1 MKLRL
6 LLTTI
11 VITWVLIGFITY
23 YNNAYAQLP
32 FISQSQPAAV
42 AGEGQSS
49 APSRSAVTNPQALSS
64 QQLTSQQAEMIQR
77 MTPEQARAAEGYIRG
92 NGRAL
97 TPEAMEAL
105 KSQPEFKGLK
115 PEDVAK
121 GKEILERKE
130 ALGKESEKTL
140 SIKEKRVIG
149 APDEAPLFERMR
161 KFGKYQDISTT
172 LKPFGYEFFQDSA
185 VRVVTERKDIPVPTQ
200 YMVGPGD
207 EVRILLWGRV
217 NAQHSLIVDRNGNI
231 TIPQIGPVQVS
242 GMTFEDMSKK
252 LLTQAEQI
260 VGANI
265 DITMGSLKTI
275 PIFVLG
281 DVKRPGAYTI
291 GSFSTITD
299 SLLMAGGPTG
309 IGSMRNVQLKRNGT
323 VVTNFDLYNLLLKGD
338 KSRDLILQA
347 GDVVFV
353 PVSGPLVGIAGNVK
367 RPAIYEL
374 KDKTDLNTLFN
385 LAGGIIPTAYTQ
397 QIQIERV
404 IKTERQIVVDINDK
418 NLTKSKHFMLQD
430 ADLIKVFN
438 IVDRET
444 NAVFLY
450 GNVKKPGKYEFQHGM
465 RIKHL
470 LKDQSEM
477 LPETHL
483 DYALIKRMEPPDFE
497 TSLIPVSLKDLFKP
511 GGGKADIELKPMD
524 ELYVFSKW
532 FFRDRPYITVEGEI
546 RGGVIEDIE
555 TTRME
560 TLSAPYTRNTE
571 THDLGAED
579 IRGLGLAGSDKRKLD
594 EIRKIGM
601 MDINEMK
608 LSELRTKGIVRVDQ
622 KKVDELK
629 KTGIIDLDNLK
640 LSELRKQG
648 ILDSLGINDE
658 VLSENKKSFEIALKA
673 NMTARDAILAAGGLT
688 KDAYLQEAELYR
700 TDEMTKSVTIVKFN
714 PKKALEGDIGNN
726 IVLKDKDRLVI
737 QSIWGYEYKK
747 TVDIDGEVLNPGTY
761 QCADDM
767 TVKDLIFSAGNILNS
782 AYLGEAD
789 VSFHE
794 VEDGQTATINHV
806 KINLRKAL
814 ENDPEHNLKLKPF
827 SRVLV
832 KRISDWRAEQFV
844 NIMGEVKFPGKYIIK
859 KGEKLTS
866 VIERAGG
873 YTDKAYLRGAFFTRT
888 KLKELQQKT
897 LNESVR
903 RLEKDLM
910 AESTLRLST
919 ALSPEE
925 VAGLQA
931 QQAGT
936 RFLVDSLARTEVTGR
951 MTLRLAN
958 LRLMKGSEYDIELD
972 DGDSLYIPKMTNVVN
987 VSGAVMVHG
996 SYTYSDVFDYRD
1008 YIDRAGGLTRY
1019 ADEKNIFVLKV
1030 DGSAMKIPGGMFSW
1044 NSPRSRWELT
1054 AFGEDI
1060 KTIEPGDTIVV
1071 PEKLQATAW
1080 LRSLKDI
1087 TAVLAQ
1093 AGIFASSM
1101 NYIFK

>member
-1 MKLRL
+1 M
-6 LLTTI
+6 
-11 VITWVLIGFITY
+11 
-23 YNNAYAQLP
+23 
-32 FISQSQPAAV
+32 
-42 AGEGQSS
+42 
-49 APSRSAVTNPQALSS
+49 
-64 QQLTSQQAEMIQR
+64 
-77 MTPEQARAAEGYIRG
+77 
-92 NGRAL
+92 
-97 TPEAMEAL
+97 
-105 KSQPEFKGLK
+105 
-115 PEDVAK
+115 
-121 GKEILERKE
+121 
-130 ALGKESEKTL
+130 
-140 SIKEKRVIG
+140 
-149 APDEAPLFERMR
+149 
-161 KFGKYQDISTT
+161 
-172 LKPFGYEFFQDSA
+172 
-185 VRVVTERKDIPVPTQ
+185 
-200 YMVGPGD
+200 
-207 EVRILLWGRV
+207 
-217 NAQHSLIVDRNGNI
+217 
-231 TIPQIGPVQVS
+231 
-242 GMTFEDMSKK
+242 
-252 LLTQAEQI
+252 
-260 VGANI
+260 
-265 DITMGSLKTI
+265 
-275 PIFVLG
+275 
-281 DVKRPGAYTI
+281 
-291 GSFSTITD
+291 
-299 SLLMAGGPTG
+299 
-309 IGSMRNVQLKRNGT
+309 
-323 VVTNFDLYNLLLKGD
+323 
-338 KSRDLILQA
+338 
-347 GDVVFV
+347 
-353 PVSGPLVGIAGNVK
+353 
-367 RPAIYEL
+367 
-374 KDKTDLNTLFN
+374 
-385 LAGGIIPTAYTQ
+385 
-397 QIQIERV
+397 
-404 IKTERQIVVDINDK
+404 
-418 NLTKSKHFMLQD
+418 
-430 ADLIKVFN
+430 
-438 IVDRET
+438 
-444 NAVFLY
+444 
-450 GNVKKPGKYEFQHGM
+450 
-465 RIKHL
+465 
-470 LKDQSEM
+470 
-477 LPETHL
+477 
-483 DYALIKRMEPPDFE
+483 
-497 TSLIPVSLKDLFKP
+497 
-511 GGGKADIELKPMD
+511 
-524 ELYVFSKW
+524 
-532 FFRDRPYITVEGEI
+532 
-546 RGGVIEDIE
+546 
-555 TTRME
+555 
-560 TLSAPYTRNTE
+560 
-571 THDLGAED
+571 
-579 IRGLGLAGSDKRKLD
+579 AGSDKRKLD
-594 EIRKIGM
+594 EIRKIGI

-629 KTGIIDLDNLK
+629 KTGIIDVDNLK

-648 ILDSLGINDE
+648 ILDSLDINDE

-673 NMTARDAILAAGGLT
+673 NMTVRDAILAAGGLT

-700 TDEMTKSVTIVKFN
+700 TDEMTKSVTLVKFN

-767 TVKDLIFSAGNILNS
+767 TVKDLIFSAGNVLNS

-789 VSFHE
+789 ISFHE
-794 VEDGQTATINHV
+794 VEDGKTATINHV
-806 KINLRKAL
+806 KINLKKAL

-844 NIMGEVKFPGKYIIK
+844 HIMGEVKFPGKYIIK

-888 KLKELQQKT
+888 KLKELQQKV

-903 RLEKDLM
+903 RLEKELM